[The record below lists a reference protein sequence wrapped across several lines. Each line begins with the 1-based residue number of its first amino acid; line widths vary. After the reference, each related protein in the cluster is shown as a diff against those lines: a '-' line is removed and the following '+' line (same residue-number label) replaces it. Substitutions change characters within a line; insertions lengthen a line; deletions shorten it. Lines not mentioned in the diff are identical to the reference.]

1 MKVSEKI
8 ELLKSGVKFAE
19 IAELEKQEAEELKLQ
34 LELDNENKD
43 PDQPDEQTSKK
54 ENDEKEAEK
63 HPDQKQFDELQKQL
77 NSLKEENEKMLSY
90 IHKLNSSSSG
100 IEDSN
105 KQKKLTGAD
114 VMNQLFNPKHNK
126 EDK

>member
-1 MKVSEKI
+1 MKVSDKI

-19 IAELEKQEAEELKLQ
+19 LAELEKQEAEELKIQ
-34 LELDNENKD
+34 QELNNDNKD
-43 PDQPDEQTSKK
+43 SDQTDEQTSK
-54 ENDEKEAEK
+54 ENEEEEAEK
-63 HPDQKQFDELQKQL
+63 HPDQKQLDELQQQL
-77 NSLKEENEKMLSY
+77 NILKEENEKMLSY

-105 KQKKLTGAD
+105 KPKKLTGAD
-114 VMNQLFNPKHNK
+114 VMNQLFNPKYNK